1 MRLPRWFVCT
11 ADASGCVPGQHRAGR
26 PGGREGPGTGAKGG
40 EDTWSRAG
48 RSRDRALQ
56 VGGSFKQGEGRETTH
71 KQADTQAG
79 RGEMSE
85 HREVG
90 FLKTELLP
98 CEENKE
104 KLF

>member
-1 MRLPRWFVCT
+1 MRLLRWFVCT
-11 ADASGCVPGQHRAGR
+11 ADASGCVPGQHRAGG
-26 PGGREGPGTGAKGG
+26 PGGREGPGTGAKRG

-56 VGGSFKQGEGRETTH
+56 VGRVTAQARKLH
-71 KQADTQAG
+71 KQAEEQAG
-79 RGEMSE
+79 RWETSG

-90 FLKTELLP
+90 FVKTELLP

-104 KLF
+104 KLFQ